1 MTQTVRLAPEALAT
15 APRGAGAA
23 AWTFYYYFTARAAT
37 D

>member
-1 MTQTVRLAPEALAT
+1 MTVSVLPALGALAT

-23 AWTFYYYFTARAAT
+23 AWAYYVYFTAPAET

>member
-1 MTQTVRLAPEALAT
+1 MIRTALPALEALAT

-23 AWTFYYYFTARAAT
+23 AWTYYVYFTAPAET